1 MVNFKKQQKG
11 KRFPSDL
18 AQIPR
23 VAKVSDHFDLKWLPI
38 AIAEVKAGNTSET
51 LLNEVR
57 QIYIFFVSS
66 KRNY

>member
-51 LLNEVR
+51 LLN
-57 QIYIFFVSS
+57 
-66 KRNY
+66 